1 MSKLNVKVSHHPAQ
15 VREDGEYMIKS
26 VTTPKPSNY
35 GSAIVLTVLNKD
47 REERALFVPFSS
59 EVTDQTNLGRLV
71 NAFTDDTNQW
81 VGKRINVTI
90 ENNQR
95 TIEPVAKP

>member
-15 VREDGEYMIKS
+15 VSEDGEYTIKS
-26 VTTPKPSNY
+26 VTTPQPSKY

-47 REERALFVPFSS
+47 REERAVFVPFSS

-81 VGKRINVTI
+81 IGKRINVTI

-95 TIEPVAKP
+95 TIEPVARQ